1 MGALCVQSINLSP
14 RNMEDTKI
22 TKDEAFLA
30 MYAFLEK
37 HYALTGSDDVGG
49 LLGSLSLL
57 PDGNSADPA
66 VREDWE
72 ESIEKVLA
80 GKVDASLQIRST

>member
-1 MGALCVQSINLSP
+1 
-14 RNMEDTKI
+14 MEDVKI
-22 TKDEAFLA
+22 TKEEAFLA

-37 HYALTGSDDVGG
+37 YYALTSSDDVGG
-49 LLGSLSLL
+49 LLGSLSML

-80 GKVDASLQIRST
+80 GKVDASSQITST

>member
-1 MGALCVQSINLSP
+1 
-14 RNMEDTKI
+14 MEDVKI
-22 TKDEAFLA
+22 TKEEAFLA

-37 HYALTGSDDVGG
+37 HYALTSSDDVGA

-72 ESIEKVLA
+72 ESIEKVKA
-80 GKVDASLQIRST
+80 EKVDERSRIRST